1 MTWSRGVEKA
11 LWVAHSAHDGQVRKG
26 PDQAPY
32 VTHSMHVA
40 LMVARWGADDEVVQ
54 AALLHDVVEDCDDWT
69 LERLESVFGERV
81 AHIVDQLSEDK
92 SQTWE
97 ERKLAALEGVPSLSP
112 EALVVKAAD
121 KLHNLQSLLAEL
133 RRPGDDAAVWARFTG
148 GRERTLAMDR
158 RIVDALAEALRAA
171 DRGDTAAD
179 LEAVM
184 SDLEATA

>member
-1 MTWSRGVEKA
+1 MTWSEGVEKA

-32 VTHSMHVA
+32 VTHSVHVA
-40 LMVARWGADDEVVQ
+40 LMVTRWGGDDEVIQ

-69 LERLESVFGERV
+69 LERLQDVFGDRV

-97 ERKLAALEGVPSLSP
+97 ERKLAAIESVPELTP
-112 EALVVKAAD
+112 DALLVKAGD

-133 RRPGDDAAVWARFTG
+133 HRPGPDAEVWERFTG
-148 GRERTLAMDR
+148 GRDRTLTMDR
-158 RIVDALAEALRAA
+158 RIVNSLVETL
-171 DRGDTAAD
+171 TAAD
-179 LEAVM
+179 HRGIAAELEAVM
-184 SDLEATA
+184 TDLETLA